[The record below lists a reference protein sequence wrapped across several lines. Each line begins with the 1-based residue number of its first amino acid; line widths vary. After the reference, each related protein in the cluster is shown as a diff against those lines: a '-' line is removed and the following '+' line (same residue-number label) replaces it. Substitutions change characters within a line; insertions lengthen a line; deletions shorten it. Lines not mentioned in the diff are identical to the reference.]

1 MKQKRSGW
9 SLKRISLEFNVLV
22 AKIGAVFEK
31 NEVPKRST
39 RRQRTKIRREVKT
52 ELVRI
57 AREEKQPPNIVAET
71 ITQIADRERKK
82 AIRKGDYP
90 TAVFAGIV
98 QYYADQAQKDSQ
110 ARENRW

>member
-1 MKQKRSGW
+1 LKGKRRGW
-9 SLKRISLEFNVLV
+9 GLKSVSLEFNILV

-39 RRQRTKIRREVKT
+39 KRQRTKIRREVKT

-98 QYYADQAQKDSQ
+98 QYYSDQAQKGSQ
-110 ARENRW
+110 AQQNRW